1 MIRCG
6 RRDSSES
13 TSERTRMLLP
23 CPECQTVY
31 NAEPS
36 VYKPGMAFQCVSC
49 GAVVVVPTEIE
60 AADAEPAEQS
70 ELDNPEPSGDTSHPS
85 AEPEVETQVRLSKA
99 SRLIST

>member
-1 MIRCG
+1 
-6 RRDSSES
+6 
-13 TSERTRMLLP
+13 MLLP

-60 AADAEPAEQS
+60 AADAEAAEQS
-70 ELDNPEPSGDTSHPS
+70 EPDSSEPLVDPSLQSG
-85 AEPEVETQVRLSKA
+85 EPEAALQVRLSKA